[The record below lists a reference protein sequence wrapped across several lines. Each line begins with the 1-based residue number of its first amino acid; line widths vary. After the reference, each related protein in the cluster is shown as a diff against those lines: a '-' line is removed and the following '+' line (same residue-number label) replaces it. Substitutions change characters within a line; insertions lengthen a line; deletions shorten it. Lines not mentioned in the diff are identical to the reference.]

1 MNINS
6 ILAYYQNINLK
17 HEWEFQFCLGYKQ
30 LQRMML
36 SPKQWKNNELVKKK
50 KKKKKII
57 IIFELHQS
65 WGCKAVPKNEIP
77 KRDKPIQWERGQTFW
92 QSMGER
98 SGYHATMQEI
108 KIKSEKPS
116 WGSVSV

>member
-36 SPKQWKNNELVKKK
+36 SPKQWKNNELAKKK
-50 KKKKKII
+50 KEEEKKDHNYFWAASELRLQGSSKKWN
-57 IIFELHQS
+57 S
-65 WGCKAVPKNEIP
+65 
-77 KRDKPIQWERGQTFW
+77 
-92 QSMGER
+92 
-98 SGYHATMQEI
+98 
-108 KIKSEKPS
+108 
-116 WGSVSV
+116 